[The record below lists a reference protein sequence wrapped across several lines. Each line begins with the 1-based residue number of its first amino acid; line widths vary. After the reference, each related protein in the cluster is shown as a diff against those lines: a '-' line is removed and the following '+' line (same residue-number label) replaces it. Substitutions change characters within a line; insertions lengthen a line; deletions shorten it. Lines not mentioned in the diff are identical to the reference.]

1 MDHPIQ
7 NNPHQYAVHC
17 FVKPSAILIL
27 IKTSC
32 LLLFPGFQGKRA
44 IRQYSLQTIKKSV
57 DMKSKLEEA
66 ILGTGSARS
75 EMMMRR
81 RNTTSQ
87 LQSEASRNN
96 PPSPGAFEGLPS
108 KLRWRKDQTQWRQT
122 SADHPDG

>member
-1 MDHPIQ
+1 
-7 NNPHQYAVHC
+7 
-17 FVKPSAILIL
+17 
-27 IKTSC
+27 
-32 LLLFPGFQGKRA
+32 
-44 IRQYSLQTIKKSV
+44 
-57 DMKSKLEEA
+57 MKSKLEEA

-96 PPSPGAFEGLPS
+96 LPSPGALEGLPS

-122 SADHPDG
+122 STDHPDG